1 MSEDE
6 EPTAPR
12 EPAQPGLRGVGLAVA
27 IALVAVA
34 AWRFRPRASTAPA
47 RADASVA
54 RPLRDASVV
63 DVPVDVPRGE
73 DVPAAGAAELAILEP
88 LRAGAP
94 LGDGRIERV
103 SRVFDGRILIEVSRG
118 ATRVTLAVMLHNP
131 ALDQL
136 FRAGRYAVYIHSSAD
151 PSVHNLVPR
160 VAAALELHQDAPV
173 PEGLRP
179 ADITPGVEDAGR
191 ADR

>member
-6 EPTAPR
+6 KPTAPR

-27 IALVAVA
+27 VALVAVA

-54 RPLRDASVV
+54 RPLRDASVA
-63 DVPVDVPRGE
+63 DAPRGE
-73 DVPAAGAAELAILEP
+73 DVPVAGAAELAILEP

-103 SRVFDGRILIEVSRG
+103 SRVLDGRILIEVSRG

-136 FRAGRYAVYIHSSAD
+136 FRAGRYAVYLHSGAD
-151 PSVHNLVPR
+151 PSVYNLVPR

-179 ADITPGVEDAGR
+179 ADITPGPEDAGR